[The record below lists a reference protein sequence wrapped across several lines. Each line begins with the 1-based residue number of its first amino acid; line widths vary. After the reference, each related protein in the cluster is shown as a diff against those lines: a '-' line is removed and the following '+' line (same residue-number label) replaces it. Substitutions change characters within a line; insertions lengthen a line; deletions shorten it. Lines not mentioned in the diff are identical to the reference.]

1 MAAIVFEGVRKV
13 FDDGTV
19 AVEALDLEI
28 ADGEFMVLVG
38 PSGSGKSTALRMLAG
53 LEDSTSGTIRIGDRV
68 VDDLEPKDRDL
79 AMVFQSYALYPHMT
93 VADNLGFALKMRG
106 TPADEIRSR
115 VERVAHRLG
124 IDELLRRRPR
134 QLPGGQRQRVG
145 VGRAIARAPAAF
157 LMDEPLSNLDAK
169 LRVEMRAYLGRL
181 HQELGTTTV
190 YVTHDQ
196 TEAMTMGDRV
206 AVMRDGRLEQCAPP
220 QALYDQ
226 PANVFVAGFMG
237 SPAMNLL
244 RAELHADP
252 DDEGYELALGSQRLR
267 LPSTVL
273 AQRPGLA
280 AYAGREVIVGVRPE
294 CVARSPNGPVAGR
307 TLELDVALTEALGAD
322 VLVHADVDAPIV
334 LTGRR
339 EAVDDDVPDDG
350 LARMTLRLPGAT
362 SIRPGTRMRAI
373 VDVERLHFFDPE
385 TEQALAVADRL
396 LRASP

>member
-1 MAAIVFEGVRKV
+1 MAGITYTSVHKRFP
-13 FDDGTV
+13 DGTL
-19 AVEALDLEI
+19 AVDDLDLEI
-28 ADGEFMVLVG
+28 RDGEFMVLVG

-53 LEDSTSGTIRIGDRV
+53 LEESTDGEIRIGERV

-93 VADNLGFALKMRG
+93 VAENMGFALKMQGVDR
-106 TPADEIRSR
+106 AQIAAR
-115 VERVAHRLG
+115 VQAAAAKLG
-124 IDELLRRRPR
+124 IEPLLGRRPR
-134 QLPGGQRQRVG
+134 QLSGGQRQRVAL
-145 VGRAIARAPAAF
+145 GRAIVRDPAAF

-244 RAELHADP
+244 RADLHADP
-252 DDEGYELALGSQRLR
+252 DGEGYELAHGSQRLR
-267 LPSTVL
+267 LPASVL

-350 LARMTLRLPGAT
+350 L
-362 SIRPGTRMRAI
+362 
-373 VDVERLHFFDPE
+373 
-385 TEQALAVADRL
+385 
-396 LRASP
+396 